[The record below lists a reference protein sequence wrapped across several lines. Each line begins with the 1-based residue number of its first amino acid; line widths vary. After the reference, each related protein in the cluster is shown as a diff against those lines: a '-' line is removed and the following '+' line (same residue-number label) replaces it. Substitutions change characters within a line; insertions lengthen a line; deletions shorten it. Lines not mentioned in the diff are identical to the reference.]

1 MRDCLKLDS
10 VKHSRRVMEYT
21 INARLLKRHKRLGR
35 GICGSDK
42 CDEPIKVGD
51 RIIRFYSGRARTRLF
66 HKKCASELN
75 II

>member
-1 MRDCLKLDS
+1 MRDSSKLNT
-10 VKHSRRVMEYT
+10 VKHSRRIMEYT
-21 INARLLKRHKRLGR
+21 INARLLKRHKNCGR

-51 RIIRFYSGRARTRLF
+51 RIIRFYSGRSNTRLF
-66 HKKCASELN
+66 HLKCAEELN